1 MTGDTTTG
9 DYYYWKPSRHRAR
22 SWVVYFSIGSC
33 FRPRR
38 WRRTRQKRRRSRDE
52 TVVVIPRGS
61 PSGRRRRDARRV
73 LVVLAGSRDMPPP
86 KRGRFN
92 RRTHTVYQ
100 SREPHFRCAVAVLR
114 ESFAAEVRVELVDAA
129 RDSVVGSHRF
139 GVLDLLQEQADQKA
153 LDYLKQAQSVIRAN
167 LPPGTQIPYLT
178 QSESAKQVRKPPSSY
193 YFEDPANSYLRDKS
207 NLPTAVVHW
216 PSAHFTVFGDK
227 LWWAPTPI
235 SVETTAATGAI

>member
-1 MTGDTTTG
+1 M
-9 DYYYWKPSRHRAR
+9 
-22 SWVVYFSIGSC
+22 
-33 FRPRR
+33 
-38 WRRTRQKRRRSRDE
+38 
-52 TVVVIPRGS
+52 
-61 PSGRRRRDARRV
+61 
-73 LVVLAGSRDMPPP
+73 LAGSRDMPPP

-100 SREPHFRCAVAVLR
+100 SREPHFDVRWRFCV

-153 LDYLKQAQSVIRAN
+153 LDYLKQAQSIIKAN
-167 LPPGTQIPYLT
+167 LPPGTQIPYVT
-178 QSESAKQVRKPPSSY
+178 QSESAKRYGSPPSSY

-207 NLPTAVVHW
+207 NLPTAVVTW

-235 SVETTAATGAI
+235 SVERPPQPEQFSIEISKQHIRRATDCVHAIYAFMDACGSRRPVTPSTRRASIF